1 MQIWPAL
8 RNERR
13 TAPAAARSRSAWR
26 ETSIGQLPPSSSV
39 SRVTPDTV
47 LKSRCPVALEPV
59 KAILA
64 MPGCA
69 ASRPPTSPAPCT
81 TLTTP
86 GGKPASRMHSAST
99 CAAPGVYSDG
109 LTTIVQPGA
118 ERAAELPAD
127 QLDAGSSTA

>member
-1 MQIWPAL
+1 MQICPAL

-39 SRVTPDTV
+39 SRVTPSTV
-47 LKSRCPVALEPV
+47 LKSRRPVALEPV

-64 MPGCA
+64 MSRCP
-69 ASRPPTSPAPCT
+69 ASSAPTSPAPCT

-86 GGKPASRMHSAST
+86 GGKPAAAMHSARI

-109 LTTIVQPGA
+109 LMTMVQPA
-118 ERAAELPAD
+118 PSAPPSF
-127 QLDAGSSTA
+127 QPTSSTG